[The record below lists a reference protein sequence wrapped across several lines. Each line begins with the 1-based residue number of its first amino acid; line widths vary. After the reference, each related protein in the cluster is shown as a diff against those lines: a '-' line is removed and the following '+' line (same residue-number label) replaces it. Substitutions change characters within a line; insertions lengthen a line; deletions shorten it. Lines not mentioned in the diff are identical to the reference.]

1 MSRKKH
7 IGSSLDDFLEEEGLL
22 ENCEGVAAKRVFVFQ
37 LEQELAK
44 QQLSKTELADRMG
57 TSRSSVNRLL
67 DPSQPSTLR
76 SLGTAARA
84 LGKHI
89 RLGLV

>member
-1 MSRKKH
+1 MSKKKH

-22 ENCEGVAAKRVFVFQ
+22 EDSEATAAKRVFVFQ
-37 LEQELAK
+37 LEQELTK
-44 QQLSKTELADRMG
+44 QQMSKTDLAERMK
-57 TSRSSVNRLL
+57 TSRSSINRLL

-76 SLGTAARA
+76 SLSTAARA

-89 RLGLV
+89 RIGLV